1 MSQHEA
7 PRSLFC
13 LTCRN
18 QRESTCLVRQLT
30 TKANQWK
37 YVACLKISYILVST
51 DTISFFFLIHS
62 CESCRILFKNNGF
75 LEYLLSTFFFS
86 YCSAKTW
93 NKSYVQQE
101 TLLSYTHSVTLLCCV
116 VNSVC
121 YEGYYKYYITARC
134 MHTCPLGSHARC
146 SPKMPDA
153 AMRIGGGGME

>member
-51 DTISFFFLIHS
+51 NTISFFLTFIVVSLAGFYLKIMTFWNTFFL
-62 CESCRILFKNNGF
+62 L
-75 LEYLLSTFFFS
+75 FFFS

-121 YEGYYKYYITARC
+121 YECYYKYYITARC
-134 MHTCPLGSHARC
+134 MHTCPLGSHALC

-153 AMRIGGGGME
+153 AMRIGGWGME